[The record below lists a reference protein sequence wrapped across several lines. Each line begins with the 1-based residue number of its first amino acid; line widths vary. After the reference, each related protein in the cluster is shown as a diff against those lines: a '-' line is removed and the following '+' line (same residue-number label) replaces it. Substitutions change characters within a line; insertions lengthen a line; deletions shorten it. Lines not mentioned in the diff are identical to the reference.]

1 MTEIIVL
8 SSLCPRLSEVEEP
21 TRRRLNQRVVATGDR
36 HRTLSGSS
44 RRLNEAERQFRPSR
58 RRQKMADVD
67 RICRSIGTE
76 KTEARPE
83 TGELYSTT
91 PSKIPEVRF

>member
-36 HRTLSGSS
+36 HSTLSGSS
-44 RRLNEAERQFRPSR
+44 RRLNEVQRQHRSLARRSKAE
-58 RRQKMADVD
+58 
-67 RICRSIGTE
+67 
-76 KTEARPE
+76 
-83 TGELYSTT
+83 
-91 PSKIPEVRF
+91 